1 MARVNPSNG
10 NRHALGGAR
19 DVDLDG
25 INPNNYDVFTDEDKL
40 KSAQAAYPEYD
51 WFVSYTIRD
60 KEGKNVPRLHEY
72 SLKFDRP
79 EKGSLYY
86 FLDGQAHPV
95 EYEDDE
101 DKGNK
106 KRSKAKFTVGDPPV
120 GIGGG

>member
-1 MARVNPSNG
+1 MAKVNPTNG
-10 NRHALGGAR
+10 RYELGGAR

-25 INPNNYDVFTDEDKL
+25 INDNNYDVFTDEDKL

-51 WFVSYTIRD
+51 WFVSYTIKD
-60 KEGKNVPRLHEY
+60 KTGNNVEHLREY

-79 EKGSLYY
+79 DKGILYY
-86 FLDGQAHPV
+86 FLNGSAHQLD
-95 EYEDDE
+95 YDDAE

-106 KRSKAKFTVGDPPV
+106 KRAKAKLTVGDPPV